1 MITEVQDAF
10 FNVLVY
16 CRKQIAAQDKHEI
29 RYICNCCILKKINQ
43 NQCPFYTR
51 SATTKEIDKYIDT
64 ISLVGEHSVLLSAA
78 KFAEFCQ
85 SHKPVV
91 DMKTGNYYCRDFSC
105 PFVKANHP
113 ETYGPSCPLRFTP
126 TGVKWLLAYKNGQ
139 AIRHK
144 KISRLTALLSRK
156 KGGSDHGIRKE
167 ESLG

>member
-10 FNVLVY
+10 FNALLY
-16 CRKQIAAQDKHEI
+16 CRQRIAAQDESEI
-29 RYICNCCILKKINQ
+29 GYECNRCVLKKINQ

-51 SATTKEIDKYIDT
+51 AATRKEIDKCVDT
-64 ISLVGEHSVLLSAA
+64 TSLVGEHSALLSAA
-78 KFAEFCQ
+78 ELAEFCQ
-85 SHKPVV
+85 SHMPVV

-105 PFVKANHP
+105 PFIKANHP

-126 TGVKWLLAYKNGQ
+126 TGVKRLLAYKNEW

-144 KISRLTALLSRK
+144 KIGRLTALLSRK
-156 KGGSDHGIRKE
+156 KGGSDYGTRKE